1 MSWFQLFWS
10 AFSLQSIWENTL
22 GRLQR
27 KPDYEWAVSYR
38 HSPGGQTVVLRPGMG
53 VAELLSGGSQCWWW
67 NTFIG
72 SGGYSIPSQS
82 TYILMLKHYLSE
94 MWKLVMAHVREYNLG
109 FLSKWC
115 PEEHWLCGHCWFHGR
130 DLQWFPSWVGR
141 EEEEISEFVTRQ
153 QGYTFHKR
161 TVSWK
166 FGFPSPF
173 IFLRNRRVSHSAAV
187 FRDIWIYNVQ
197 VEVSSPLQSVK
208 NSFFVHLF
216 LSSTPSLNI
225 FCKFI
230 LDNPRIS
237 VAGFGFTIYLAC
249 SVTLAE
255 TTNLIHDVNSKL

>member
-1 MSWFQLFWS
+1 MGLENWSWLTSGEYSHWGHLF
-10 AFSLQSIWENTL
+10 FFKKKKKYSLKYFL
-22 GRLQR
+22 
-27 KPDYEWAVSYR
+27 
-38 HSPGGQTVVLRPGMG
+38 
-53 VAELLSGGSQCWWW
+53 
-67 NTFIG
+67 
-72 SGGYSIPSQS
+72 
-82 TYILMLKHYLSE
+82 TY
-94 MWKLVMAHVREYNLG
+94 LG
-109 FLSKWC
+109 FLSIWYLGE
-115 PEEHWLCGHCWFHGR
+115 PWLCGHYRFWGGV
-130 DLQWFPSWVGR
+130 LQWFASWGR
-141 EEEEISEFVTRQ
+141 GRGQEELVRRQ
-153 QGYTFHKR
+153 LGYTFQKH
-161 TVSWK
+161 TASWK

-173 IFLRNRRVSHSAAV
+173 IFLRTRHISHSAAV

>member
-1 MSWFQLFWS
+1 MGLENWSWLMSGEYSHWGHLFFLKKNIAEHISWH
-10 AFSLQSIWENTL
+10 TL
-22 GRLQR
+22 
-27 KPDYEWAVSYR
+27 VSCPYGILGN
-38 HSPGGQTVVLRPGMG
+38 PGFVVI
-53 VAELLSGGSQCWWW
+53 Q
-67 NTFIG
+67 G
-72 SGGYSIPSQS
+72 SG
-82 TYILMLKHYLSE
+82 
-94 MWKLVMAHVREYNLG
+94 VRSCSDFQAG
-109 FLSKWC
+109 
-115 PEEHWLCGHCWFHGR
+115 
-130 DLQWFPSWVGR
+130 VGG
-141 EEEEISEFVTRQ
+141 EEEELVRRQ
-153 QGYTFHKR
+153 LGYTFQKH
-161 TVSWK
+161 TAPWK

-173 IFLRNRRVSHSAAV
+173 IFLRTRHISHSAAV

-197 VEVSSPLQSVK
+197 AEVSSPLQSVK

>member
-1 MSWFQLFWS
+1 
-10 AFSLQSIWENTL
+10 
-22 GRLQR
+22 
-27 KPDYEWAVSYR
+27 
-38 HSPGGQTVVLRPGMG
+38 
-53 VAELLSGGSQCWWW
+53 
-67 NTFIG
+67 
-72 SGGYSIPSQS
+72 
-82 TYILMLKHYLSE
+82 
-94 MWKLVMAHVREYNLG
+94 MAHVWGIQSLRSFIFLKKKYSLKYFLKYPG
-109 FLSKWC
+109 FLSTWYLGGTLALRSLQGSGVGSC
-115 PEEHWLCGHCWFHGR
+115 S
-130 DLQWFPSWVGR
+130 DLQAGMGG
-141 EEEEISEFVTRQ
+141 EEGELVRRQ
-153 QGYTFHKR
+153 LGYTFQNH
-161 TVSWK
+161 TASWK

-173 IFLRNRRVSHSAAV
+173 IFLRTRHISHSAAV